1 MRPLPREITDALD
14 ATGIPW
20 TVQTNGGKTKIK
32 LDGALVGV
40 VPAGSRKSCNTTAI
54 QNVLA
59 QIRRAAK

>member
-1 MRPLPREITDALD
+1 MRALPREIADALD

-32 LDGALVGV
+32 MDGALVGV
-40 VPAGSRKSCNTTAI
+40 VPAGSEKTQTRAL